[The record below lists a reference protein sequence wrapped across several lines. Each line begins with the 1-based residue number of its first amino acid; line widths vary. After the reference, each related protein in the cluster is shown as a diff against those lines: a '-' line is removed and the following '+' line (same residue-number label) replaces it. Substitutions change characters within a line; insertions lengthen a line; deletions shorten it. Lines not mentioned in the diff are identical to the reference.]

1 MTIRRPT
8 RTAPILDCG
17 RHGRRLQ
24 ALCDSL
30 QGEGEAFVAHAAA
43 ADLPASMVNAL
54 ERFRSRG
61 NREGYLLLRG
71 LPLDGPRYADS
82 HLALVGSRLGEL
94 VGYLQEKNGALF
106 HDIVPERNQENEQ
119 SAASS
124 RATLALHTE
133 RCFHPHLPSHVLL
146 LCVRP
151 DPGRKAFTEIASVRR
166 MLPLLPA
173 RHRPTLFQPL
183 FRTGID
189 YSFGNLTTDKANGPV
204 LSVLY
209 GDRKDPGLRYDLDLM
224 AGLNDRARE
233 ALDAVKRAAQRV
245 RTAVRLAAGDLL
257 VIDNRRAVH
266 GRSAFTARYDGRD
279 RWLKRAY
286 LVGNLAAIGADR
298 RPGER
303 VIRTQF

>member
-1 MTIRRPT
+1 MTTRRT
-8 RTAPILDCG
+8 SAPLVLHCR
-17 RHGRRLQ
+17 RHGRKLR
-24 ALCDSL
+24 ALCESL
-30 QGEGEAFVAHAAA
+30 QGEGEAFIARAAA
-43 ADLPASMVNAL
+43 ADLPAAMGDAL

-61 NREGYLLLRG
+61 NREGHLLLRG
-71 LPLDGPRYADS
+71 LPLDSPRYADA

-106 HDIVPERNQENEQ
+106 HDIVPERDQENEQ

-146 LCVRP
+146 LCLRP

-166 MLPLLPA
+166 MLPLVPA

-189 YSFGNLTTDKANGPV
+189 YSFGNLATTKANGPV

-209 GDRKDPGLRYDLDLM
+209 GERKDPGLRYDLDLM
-224 AGLNDRARE
+224 AGLNERARE

-245 RTAVRLAAGDLL
+245 CTGVRLAAGDLL

-286 LVGNLAAIGADR
+286 LVGDLAAIGSDR